1 MRTKRRPTYDVLA
14 DLGLPDAADLR
25 TKAILAKRLNE
36 VIAERRL
43 TQQAA
48 ARVLGMSQPKVSAI
62 KHYRLRGVSLER
74 LLRALTTMGQN
85 VDIVVRPK
93 RTSRPARIA
102 VAA

>member
-1 MRTKRRPTYDVLA
+1 
-14 DLGLPDAADLR
+14 
-25 TKAILAKRLNE
+25 